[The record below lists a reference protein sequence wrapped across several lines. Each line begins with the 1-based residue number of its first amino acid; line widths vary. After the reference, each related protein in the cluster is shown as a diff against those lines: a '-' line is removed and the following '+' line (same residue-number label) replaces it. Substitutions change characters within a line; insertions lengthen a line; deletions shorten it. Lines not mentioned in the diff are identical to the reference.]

1 MDGGFDMRI
10 DESCAGG
17 LEQRATH
24 SRCARGRGWLVA
36 ADVDGDGWLDI
47 LVGNLVS
54 EDFRDFSSPNHPGH
68 YNVLFRNNGDLTF
81 TDVSRQAGVTGPPIV
96 LLDSDGRPV
105 LFEDPGTRET
115 FEG

>member
-1 MDGGFDMRI
+1 MNLRSAASI
-10 DESCAGG
+10 AC
-17 LEQRATH
+17 
-24 SRCARGRGWLVA
+24 

-47 LVGNLVS
+47 FVGNLAS

-81 TDVSRQAGVTGPPIV
+81 TDISQKAVVTGPPIL